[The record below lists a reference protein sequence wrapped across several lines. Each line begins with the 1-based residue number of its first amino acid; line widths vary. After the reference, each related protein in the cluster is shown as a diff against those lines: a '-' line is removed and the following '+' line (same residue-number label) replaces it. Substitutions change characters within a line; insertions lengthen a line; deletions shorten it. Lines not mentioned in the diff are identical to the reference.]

1 MNVRFSRKAVLSA
14 VAVASV
20 LLLGWLATSQGPLAP
35 TRVTLAKVQLGPLL
49 ASTFGIGTVEARRS
63 YALGPTTASRV
74 ARVLVDQGDAVTVGQ
89 LLAELDPVDLDDR
102 VASGRLVAQRA
113 ASAVRAAQAE
123 LVAAQSRA
131 RVAVASA
138 RRSAELRA
146 RGFFSQEAAD
156 AKQQEANAATAA
168 VDATAAQVAAARRD
182 HERALADVAGV
193 GKLRAQALLASPVDG
208 IVSARLFEPGST
220 IVAGQA
226 VLQVIDP
233 ASLWVRARID
243 QGQAGGVRVGQSAEI
258 VLRSD
263 AKRAYPGEVQRVD
276 WLSDSVAEERIVNV
290 AFAAI
295 PDTLSIGELVEV
307 IIGTAELPDAL
318 WLPAA
323 AVKRVDRQ
331 DGVWR
336 IKDGRV
342 AFHPVEVG
350 ISTLD
355 GRSQI
360 LAGLAAGDEVV
371 VHSEQALQPDAKVRV
386 VVAIVGARR

>member
-1 MNVRFSRKAVLSA
+1 MNARFSRKAVLSA
-14 VAVASV
+14 VAAASV

-35 TRVTLAKVQLGPLL
+35 TRVTLAKVQQGPLL

-63 YALGPTTASRV
+63 YALGPTMASRV
-74 ARVLVDQGDAVTVGQ
+74 ARVLVDQGDAVAAGQ
-89 LLAELDPVDLDDR
+89 LLAELDPVDLDER
-102 VASGRLVAQRA
+102 VASGSLVAQRA
-113 ASAVRAAQAE
+113 ASTVRAAQAQLAE
-123 LVAAQSRA
+123 AQSRA

-138 RRSAELRA
+138 RRSGELRA
-146 RGFFSQEAAD
+146 RGFFSQEATD

-168 VDATAAQVAAARRD
+168 VDATTAQLAAARRD

-193 GKLRAQALLASPVDG
+193 GKLRAQARLLSPVDG
-208 IVSARLFEPGST
+208 VVSARLFEAGST

-233 ASLWVRARID
+233 TSLWVRARID

-263 AKRAYPGEVQRVD
+263 ARRVYPGEVQRVD
-276 WLSDSVAEERIVNV
+276 WLSDSVAEERVVNV
-290 AFAAI
+290 GFTAI
-295 PDTLSIGELVEV
+295 PDALSIGDLVEV
-307 IIGTAELPDAL
+307 TIGTAELPDAP

-323 AVKRVDRQ
+323 AVKRVHRQ

-336 IKDGRV
+336 IREGRV
-342 AFHPVEVG
+342 AFHPVDIG
-350 ISTLD
+350 ITTLD

-360 LAGLAAGDEVV
+360 LAGLAAGDEVI

-386 VVAIVGARR
+386 VAAIVGARQ

>member
-1 MNVRFSRKAVLSA
+1 M
-14 VAVASV
+14 
-20 LLLGWLATSQGPLAP
+20 
-35 TRVTLAKVQLGPLL
+35 
-49 ASTFGIGTVEARRS
+49 
-63 YALGPTTASRV
+63 
-74 ARVLVDQGDAVTVGQ
+74 
-89 LLAELDPVDLDDR
+89 
-102 VASGRLVAQRA
+102 
-113 ASAVRAAQAE
+113 
-123 LVAAQSRA
+123 
-131 RVAVASA
+131 
-138 RRSAELRA
+138 
-146 RGFFSQEAAD
+146 
-156 AKQQEANAATAA
+156 
-168 VDATAAQVAAARRD
+168 
-182 HERALADVAGV
+182 
-193 GKLRAQALLASPVDG
+193 
-208 IVSARLFEPGST
+208 
-220 IVAGQA
+220 
-226 VLQVIDP
+226 IDP

-263 AKRAYPGEVQRVD
+263 ARRVYPGEVQRVD

-295 PDTLSIGELVEV
+295 PDALSIGDLVEV
-307 IIGTAELPDAL
+307 TIGTAELPDAP

-360 LAGLAAGDEVV
+360 LAGLAVGDEVV